1 MFNFSKR
8 SITNF
13 TKVHP
18 LLIAVMV
25 RALSL
30 SKVDFIVTE
39 GLRTLSR
46 QKELVAQ
53 GASQT
58 MNSLHLPQHDG
69 NSHAV
74 DVAAYVNKTVSWDM
88 KHYKDIS
95 TAVKQAASEL
105 NIDVEW
111 GGDWKT
117 FKDGP
122 HFQLG
127 KRHRS

>member
-1 MFNFSKR
+1 MFKFSKR
-8 SITNF
+8 SLASLTN
-13 TKVHP
+13 VNP
-18 LLIAVMV
+18 LLVKVIS
-25 RALSL
+25 RALEL

-46 QKELVAQ
+46 QKELVAK

-58 MNSLHLPQHDG
+58 MNSMHLPQHDG
-69 NSHAV
+69 FSHAV

>member
-1 MFNFSKR
+1 MFKFSKR
-8 SITNF
+8 SLTSLTN
-13 TKVHP
+13 VNP
-18 LLIAVMV
+18 LLVKVIS
-25 RALSL
+25 RALEL

-46 QKELVAQ
+46 QKELVAK
-53 GASQT
+53 GASKT

-69 NSHAV
+69 FSHAI
-74 DVAAYVNKTVSWDM
+74 DVAAYVNNTVSWDM

>member
-8 SITNF
+8 SLTNF
-13 TKVHP
+13 TRVHP

-74 DVAAYVNKTVSWDM
+74 DVAAYVNKAVSWDM

-127 KRHRS
+127 KKYRN

>member
-46 QKELVAQ
+46 QKELVAK
-53 GASQT
+53 GASKT

>member
-88 KHYKDIS
+88 QHYKDIS